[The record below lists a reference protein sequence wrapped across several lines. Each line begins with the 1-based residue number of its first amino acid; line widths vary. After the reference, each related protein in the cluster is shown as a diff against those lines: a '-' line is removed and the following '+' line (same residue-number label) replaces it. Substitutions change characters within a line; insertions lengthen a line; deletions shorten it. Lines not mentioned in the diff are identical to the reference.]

1 MFFDFWEQE
10 RRTMKMAKK
19 VITYL
24 LIICVALLNA
34 TSYQI
39 FIFSNRFAPAGINGI
54 CTMIQHIFG
63 INLGYLSLII
73 NIPLAIWTYFKVG
86 KSLAV
91 RSMLYVA
98 SFSLFLIVL
107 ERVDLSGFAY
117 ETVNG
122 TSKILGP
129 LIAGVING
137 GVYSM
142 LVGASATSGGT
153 DFVAAIIHKDR
164 PDLNFFN
171 IVFTMNL
178 CVAMASYFVYDY
190 QIEPVILCI
199 MYSFMSST
207 VSDKLRKSGRSA
219 VRCEIITD
227 YPQEIS
233 AAIISRLHHSAT
245 LIPAKGMYSG
255 RETNIL
261 VCVVNKTQLAALAT
275 IIKEF
280 PQTFAVMS
288 SANEVV
294 GNFKRIDNRGNR
306 EKEFLDKGD
315 GQTV

>member
-1 MFFDFWEQE
+1 
-10 RRTMKMAKK
+10 MKLAKK
-19 VITYL
+19 IVTYL
-24 LIICVALLNA
+24 LIVGLALLNA
-34 TSYQI
+34 TSYQL
-39 FIFSNRFAPAGINGI
+39 FIFSNRFAPAGLNGL

-63 INLGYLSLII
+63 INVGYLSLII

-86 KSLAV
+86 RSIAV

-98 SFSLFLIVL
+98 AFSIFLIVM
-107 ERVDLSGFAY
+107 EKIDLSAFAY
-117 ETVNG
+117 DTANG

-129 LIAGVING
+129 LCAGLING
-137 GVYSM
+137 VVYST
-142 LVGASATSGGT
+142 LVRTSASSGGT

-164 PDLNFFN
+164 PELNFFY
-171 IVFTMNL
+171 IVFSIN
-178 CVAMASYFVYDY
+178 VAVAFISYFVYDY

-207 VSDKLRKSGRSA
+207 VSDKMRKSGRSA

-233 AAIISRLHHSAT
+233 ADIIHNLHHSAT

-261 VCVVNKTQLAALAT
+261 ICIINKTQLPALST
-275 IIKEF
+275 LIQKY
-280 PQTFAVMS
+280 PRSFAVIS
-288 SANEVV
+288 SANEVL
-294 GNFKRIDNRGNR
+294 GNFKRIDSRGNR
-306 EKEFLDKGD
+306 EVEFLDKGD